1 MSTLGS
7 GRLNS
12 LISRIRNSSSSSRSP
27 SSPTQASSPTTTT
40 TTTAAAAAP
49 SALSQLKPSRRAIND
64 FYIKLDYPHRR
75 YKPGEHITGSIVLT
89 TSRATRITHLTLT
102 LGGSVMVY
110 PHDRRGHK
118 WGEDVVKDVTYRDS
132 KMIRGCRSRG
142 TTIEGRHS
150 GRGVVLF
157 EEEQVIVGEGR
168 LGAGGLEVG
177 FVIEFP
183 SKGGINSLD
192 FERGAITY
200 LLTAT
205 LTRPTTIHTV
215 STCTAEIKFSENIDV
230 SMFSPPKPLTISI
243 EPQRPLRRLKSSGS
257 SNDSTTYIQTLHQPP
272 NLSPPLSPSLPK
284 TPSNNTP
291 SLPPSPTVS
300 AQPHPMATIELLRP
314 ACLPGESIPIRI
326 TVSHNRPLKSMS
338 GVITTLSR
346 QCRLDTLPPADKVLT
361 ASSLSFSKSCVSTFR
376 KDLNQSITALI
387 VDPRS
392 LTTVVKTSVRIPGD
406 AFPTISKVP
415 QGVLEFTY
423 FVEVVVD
430 LGGKLASRNGMGD
443 VIMDGSTG
451 EDLKRIQTEGI
462 METDRIRREK
472 GVISCTFEVVVGTID
487 TGKRRKKK
495 DDRSK
500 ENPAA
505 PASAPSHTSSGETNS
520 EESRTER
527 DAERDQTVA
536 QVMNFL
542 DTPEYQN
549 SSTRSSPSNLSAT
562 PPPPIL
568 PPPMIPPT
576 LPTASDEKALARMAE
591 EQLLPSA
598 PPLSGPDNE
607 ASAPPLLPYDE
618 EDLYFLPESSAHGA
632 AAPAY
637 ERPDSAAPQSTPQPQ
652 EDKGELERQRLL
664 NEASA
669 PPVAVPASVEP
680 SAPDIAD
687 GDGDCP
693 NGLPRYIR

>member
-12 LISRIRNSSSSSRSP
+12 LISRIRNSSNSPRSP
-27 SSPTQASSPTTTT
+27 SSPTPTPGPTTTT
-40 TTTAAAAAP
+40 TTTTT

-118 WGEDVVKDVTYRDS
+118 WGEDVVKDVTYRDN

-142 TTIEGRHS
+142 TTIEGRHN

-205 LTRPTTIHTV
+205 LTRPTTIHTI

-392 LTTVVKTSVRIPGD
+392 LTTVIKTSVRIPGD

-430 LGGKLASRNGMGD
+430 LGGKLASRNGVGD

-451 EDLKRIQTEGI
+451 EDLKRIQAEGI

-487 TGKRRKKK
+487 TGKRRRRK
-495 DDRSK
+495 DEKSK
-500 ENPAA
+500 ETAA
-505 PASAPSHTSSGETNS
+505 ASTSTPSHTSSGETNS
-520 EESRTER
+520 DGSRTER

-542 DTPEYQN
+542 DAPEYQN
-549 SSTRSSPSNLSAT
+549 SSTRSSPSNLSTT
-562 PPPPIL
+562 PPPPIQ

-576 LPTASDEKALARMAE
+576 LPSAGDEKALARLAE

-598 PPLSGPDNE
+598 PPLPGPSDE

-637 ERPDSAAPQSTPQPQ
+637 ERPNSSTPRSILQSQ

-669 PPVAVPASVEP
+669 PPVAAPATVEP
-680 SAPDIAD
+680 SAPDIVA
-687 GDGDCP
+687 GDE
-693 NGLPRYIR
+693 NRHNELPRYIQ

>member
-12 LISRIRNSSSSSRSP
+12 LISRIRSSSSSPRSP
-27 SSPTQASSPTTTT
+27 SSPTQTPGPTTTT
-40 TTTAAAAAP
+40 TTTP
-49 SALSQLKPSRRAIND
+49 STLSQLKPSRRAIND

-75 YKPGEHITGSIVLT
+75 YKPGEHITGSIILT

-272 NLSPPLSPSLPK
+272 NPSPPLSPSLPK
-284 TPSNNTP
+284 NPSNNTP

-338 GVITTLSR
+338 GVIATLSR

-376 KDLNQSITALI
+376 KDLGQSITALI

-392 LTTVVKTSVRIPGD
+392 LTTVIKTSVRIPGD

-487 TGKRRKKK
+487 AGKKRRRRDEK
-495 DDRSK
+495 SK
-500 ENPAA
+500 ETPAA
-505 PASAPSHTSSGETNS
+505 PTSAPSHASSGETHS

-542 DTPEYQN
+542 EAPEYQN
-549 SSTRSSPSNLSAT
+549 STRSSPSNSSTT
-562 PPPPIL
+562 PPPPIQ

-576 LPTASDEKALARMAE
+576 LPTAGDEKALARMAE

-598 PPLSGPDNE
+598 PPISGPSNE
-607 ASAPPLLPYDE
+607 ASAPPLLPYDRG
-618 EDLYFLPESSAHGA
+618 DLYFVPELSAHGA

-637 ERPDSAAPQSTPQPQ
+637 ERPDSATPRSVSQPQ
-652 EDKGELERQRLL
+652 EDKRELERQRLL

-669 PPVAVPASVEP
+669 PPVSAPEIAGP
-680 SAPDIAD
+680 SAPDIAGED
-687 GDGDCP
+687 ESDP

>member
-12 LISRIRNSSSSSRSP
+12 LISRIRNSSRSP
-27 SSPTQASSPTTTT
+27 SSPTQTPGPTATTTT
-40 TTTAAAAAP
+40 TTT
-49 SALSQLKPSRRAIND
+49 SSTLSQLKPSRRAIND

-118 WGEDVVKDVTYRDS
+118 WGEDVVKDVTYRDN

-157 EEEQVIVGEGR
+157 EEEQVVVGEGR

-392 LTTVVKTSVRIPGD
+392 LTTVIKTSVRIPGD

-430 LGGKLASRNGMGD
+430 LGGKLASRNGVGD

-451 EDLKRIQTEGI
+451 EDLKRIQAEGI

-487 TGKRRKKK
+487 TGKRRRRK
-495 DDRSK
+495 DEKLK
-500 ENPAA
+500 ETSTA
-505 PASAPSHTSSGETNS
+505 PTSTPSHTSSGDTNS

-542 DTPEYQN
+542 DAPEYQN
-549 SSTRSSPSNLSAT
+549 SSTRSSPSNLSTT
-562 PPPPIL
+562 PPPPIQ

-576 LPTASDEKALARMAE
+576 LPSASDEKALARLAE

-598 PPLSGPDNE
+598 PPLPGQSNE
-607 ASAPPLLPYDE
+607 ASAPPLHPYDE
-618 EDLYFLPESSAHGA
+618 EDLYFVPESSAHGA

-637 ERPDSAAPQSTPQPQ
+637 ERPGSATPQPASQ
-652 EDKGELERQRLL
+652 PQGDKGELERQRLL

-669 PPVAVPASVEP
+669 PPVAAPTSAEP

-687 GDGDCP
+687 GDENSP
-693 NGLPRYIR
+693 NELPRYIR